1 MAAKST
7 KKAKKTSLFVRCSQR
22 ETGFPSD
29 LLGRIN
35 AAANFLEKD
44 RDEFLVELLQQDMEE
59 MEPMQ
64 KATHEWWNSRT
75 KPKSGS

>member
-22 ETGFPSD
+22 EKGFPSD

-35 AAANFLEKD
+35 AAANLLERD

-64 KATHEWWNSRT
+64 KAVREWWNRRA
-75 KPKSGS
+75 KQKSGT